1 MPYTSSNKSQNIFIL
16 CWPIEEEATVVE
28 LVDATDSG
36 VHNNNLITSAEG
48 AGLTSKIRPI
58 DDITSHSTDEFYAVI
73 SMDDGLVLH
82 ASASLYTSLGYP
94 IDWWTG
100 KLFIDFLNPRD
111 KYIFTDRI
119 ASEIAISRDFHPS
132 GANGRK
138 ASIFCRLR
146 RFNICVSTND
156 QYVPYRINLV
166 VQNFHDDK
174 MTVSQSHVMLLVASF
189 QSVQSAYKVPQET
202 IIPTVFTTRHTAT
215 CRLSYVDPEVVQ
227 YLGYLPQ
234 DMIDRSLFDFYY
246 PEDLPLIKEIYKIVI
261 NLESKT
267 FKSKPYRFMI
277 QNGSFVVLETEW
289 SSFINPWTKSVE
301 FVVGQHKVREGPVDP
316 DIFHP
321 PGNRRNDLL
330 ANISDEVMKE
340 AQIIQKEIVS
350 LLVEDVQR
358 KLPSKATDF
367 ELLSKKKELKSFAQ
381 YILQEIKSP
390 ATIKDQMALHDRSFS
405 GHDSVML
412 GEISPHHEYLDSKS
426 STETPPSYN
435 QLNYQDNIERFFNRS
450 IGVSVNNRP
459 YASDEDILHSS
470 ENSSD
475 ALGKNNSS
483 GPELKCSFST
493 NESGNSGSAENL
505 SSESTNQQS
514 FGSRGETSNA
524 TSNDKLLILTESL
537 LYKHNEDMEKLM
549 LQKHCEQKKGD
560 KRNNSTSLNDHK
572 AKAEQPTLRCGASNK
587 NRSRLKRSGGP
598 IGETDN
604 NIKVLKYDNSVKELQ
619 SVGTV
624 LESLNTKPNVTTI
637 DTSPITT
644 QNCPKTN
651 AWTPNSVI
659 MPSTTTIA
667 QQRFTTTNAYCQGV
681 SRFPTL
687 PQWFPVY
694 YLPLPQIRDIPSSS
708 IIPQEHPGPPSPINQ
723 FIPYYFFPVT
733 YTMPSVI
740 YPPIVGAHTPPTM
753 MCRPFPFIVPET
765 TATPL
770 SDTCPT
776 TAHLTTMTTTSTA
789 TATVDNSFDPK
800 QPVSRE
806 TSIKAEP
813 GSIITISES
822 SKKRQKSNESSD
834 NQTFKTSGMTRK
846 EPPWIEGIPLT
857 SELINQYQMKTKPLH
872 DVLKT
877 DLEFLSQ
884 SKQSNLV
891 NDQLRQLY
899 LDIDLKNF
907 SSNLLLEDPGT
918 SSANE
923 DSSDESHS
931 ESKLWWNNL
940 KEDVPGEQQCK
951 IKDCKF
957 APLGHRA
964 HPLFQRNY
972 CGQEMKLIIQYLN
985 YYDVIHSGKG
995 FCVWEDMHSRGY
1007 MRHRTVQSLNNN
1019 FKKILLRDIE
1029 VFQLPQSLEDKFLE
1043 LRHISASDRKGNDD

>member
-1 MPYTSSNKSQNIFIL
+1 
-16 CWPIEEEATVVE
+16 
-28 LVDATDSG
+28 
-36 VHNNNLITSAEG
+36 
-48 AGLTSKIRPI
+48 
-58 DDITSHSTDEFYAVI
+58 
-73 SMDDGLVLH
+73 
-82 ASASLYTSLGYP
+82 
-94 IDWWTG
+94 
-100 KLFIDFLNPRD
+100 
-111 KYIFTDRI
+111 
-119 ASEIAISRDFHPS
+119 
-132 GANGRK
+132 
-138 ASIFCRLR
+138 
-146 RFNICVSTND
+146 
-156 QYVPYRINLV
+156 
-166 VQNFHDDK
+166 
-174 MTVSQSHVMLLVASF
+174 
-189 QSVQSAYKVPQET
+189 
-202 IIPTVFTTRHTAT
+202 
-215 CRLSYVDPEVVQ
+215 
-227 YLGYLPQ
+227 
-234 DMIDRSLFDFYY
+234 MIDRSLFDFYY

-405 GHDSVML
+405 ESSDLLLQGHDSVML

-723 FIPYYFFPVT
+723 FIPYSRDIVADFFPVT

-822 SKKRQKSNESSD
+822 SKKVFFTPMIAYRRRTKIFSPSEIVSSSLSNGGESFGIIDESTTIDTKDNYIRYDKVNDSSSFSNSLNKSYDSSSNTEHWHGLSSFERQKSNESSD

-931 ESKLWWNNL
+931 LGTLNSSCL
-940 KEDVPGEQQCK
+940 VIAGS
-951 IKDCKF
+951 
-957 APLGHRA
+957 PLSTTT
-964 HPLFQRNY
+964 P
-972 CGQEMKLIIQYLN
+972 
-985 YYDVIHSGKG
+985 
-995 FCVWEDMHSRGY
+995 W
-1007 MRHRTVQSLNNN
+1007 
-1019 FKKILLRDIE
+1019 
-1029 VFQLPQSLEDKFLE
+1029 
-1043 LRHISASDRKGNDD
+1043 SALHEKNKCDL